1 MCLILEVKTKFV
13 NQMFLSGL
21 IVLAIALLF
30 KVKGNSRI
38 TIALYAFWNSPL
50 AIRLVWLFLS
60 IICIVLLS
68 AFNDPVFC
76 TGSDNNGGTTPTHIS
91 TSISNKSVSDTP
103 ISLNFNFT
111 TTLKTGATA
120 AGLGYG
126 IAKVVKTVPPASK
139 AGVAVALSAVVGA
152 TVVASKA
159 LSRPWGPFL
168 GVPMPVEGGGSNNS
182 NNSSI
187 SEFALRS
194 KTGGD
199 GASSVIEF
207 ISDEQQLVFAC
218 IIFCGVALW
227 MFVGLLLN
235 LALLRFGDWILP
247 RIADRPILM
256 RLYRYYSV
264 SSTTLIVILS
274 LIIIYSLA
282 FTLFI
287 LYRLY

>member
-1 MCLILEVKTKFV
+1 
-13 NQMFLSGL
+13 MFLSGL
-21 IVLAIALLF
+21 IILGIALLF
-30 KVKGNSRI
+30 KVKSSSRI
-38 TIALYAFWNSPL
+38 IIALYAFWNSPL
-50 AIRLVWLFLS
+50 TIRLVLLS

-68 AFNDPVFC
+68 TFFDPVFC
-76 TGSDNNGGTTPTHIS
+76 ASEGSDNNGSITSTHIN

-103 ISLNFNFT
+103 FSLNLNFS
-111 TTLKTGATA
+111 TTLKSGATA

-126 IAKVVKTVPPASK
+126 IAKVVKAVPPASK

-159 LSRPWGPFL
+159 LSRN
-168 GVPMPVEGGGSNNS
+168 SNNSYNTPIFS

-187 SEFALRS
+187 SEFVLKS
-194 KTGGD
+194 KTGGN
-199 GASSVIEF
+199 GASSIIEF

-227 MFVGLLLN
+227 MFIGLLLN

-274 LIIIYSLA
+274 LIILYSLA

>member
-1 MCLILEVKTKFV
+1 MCLILEVKPKFV
-13 NQMFLSGL
+13 NQMFLLGL

-30 KVKGNSRI
+30 KVRGNSRI

-60 IICIVLLS
+60 IICIVLLL

-103 ISLNFNFT
+103 ISLNFT
-111 TTLKTGATA
+111 TTL
-120 AGLGYG
+120 
-126 IAKVVKTVPPASK
+126 
-139 AGVAVALSAVVGA
+139 
-152 TVVASKA
+152 
-159 LSRPWGPFL
+159 
-168 GVPMPVEGGGSNNS
+168 
-182 NNSSI
+182 
-187 SEFALRS
+187 

-199 GASSVIEF
+199 GASSVIEL

-227 MFVGLLLN
+227 MFVGLLFS

-264 SSTTLIVILS
+264 SSTALIVILS

-282 FTLFI
+282 FTLLI

>member
-1 MCLILEVKTKFV
+1 MCLILEVKPKFV
-13 NQMFLSGL
+13 YQMFLSGL

-126 IAKVVKTVPPASK
+126 IAKVVKAVPPASK

-159 LSRPWGPFL
+159 LSR
-168 GVPMPVEGGGSNNS
+168 GSNNS

-187 SEFALRS
+187 SEFARS
-194 KTGGD
+194 LLGVPMPLEGKVKNRRWWRLLGYWIYIWWAA
-199 GASSVIEF
+199 ASICLYHILWGCALDVRRASFKLSF
-207 ISDEQQLVFAC
+207 IT
-218 IIFCGVALW
+218 LW
-227 MFVGLLLN
+227 WL
-235 LALLRFGDWILP
+235 D
-247 RIADRPILM
+247 
-256 RLYRYYSV
+256 
-264 SSTTLIVILS
+264 STTNSRSTYFNETIPLLFCLINNLDCYFKPNYY
-274 LIIIYSLA
+274 LFFGFYP
-282 FTLFI
+282 FI

>member
-1 MCLILEVKTKFV
+1 MCLILEVKPKFV

-30 KVKGNSRI
+30 KVRGKSRI

-50 AIRLVWLFLS
+50 AIRLVWLS

-126 IAKVVKTVPPASK
+126 IAKVVKAVPPASK
-139 AGVAVALSAVVGA
+139 AGVAVALSAVVGSA
-152 TVVASKA
+152 VTWAPLLKTSPSSA
-159 LSRPWGPFL
+159 P
-168 GVPMPVEGGGSNNS
+168 NS
-182 NNSSI
+182 
-187 SEFALRS
+187 
-194 KTGGD
+194 
-199 GASSVIEF
+199 
-207 ISDEQQLVFAC
+207 
-218 IIFCGVALW
+218 
-227 MFVGLLLN
+227 
-235 LALLRFGDWILP
+235 LP
-247 RIADRPILM
+247 SPL
-256 RLYRYYSV
+256 
-264 SSTTLIVILS
+264 
-274 LIIIYSLA
+274 
-282 FTLFI
+282 
-287 LYRLY
+287 

>member
-1 MCLILEVKTKFV
+1 MCLILEVKPKFV

-91 TSISNKSVSDTP
+91 TSISDKSVSDTP

-126 IAKVVKTVPPASK
+126 IAKVVKAVPPASK

-159 LSRPWGPFL
+159 LSR
-168 GVPMPVEGGGSNNS
+168 GSNNS

-187 SEFALRS
+187 SEFALKS